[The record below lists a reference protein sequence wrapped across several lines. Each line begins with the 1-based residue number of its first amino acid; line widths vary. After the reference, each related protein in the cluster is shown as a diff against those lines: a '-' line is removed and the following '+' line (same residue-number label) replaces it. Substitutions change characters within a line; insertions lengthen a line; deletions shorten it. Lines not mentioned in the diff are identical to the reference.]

1 MRQLVALSEGAMAPI
16 SQAGWAQF
24 PLGLWRAASS
34 LQAGGA
40 RSHSHLAAEF
50 ECRSPASPLP
60 PSVAAFVH
68 PSSAPSTRRSTGPR
82 AWGYRGHS
90 GTTGAASTPSTG
102 EVDTIYALA
111 SAPGRSGVAVLRLS
125 GPQADGALRHLLGGG
140 RELPN
145 ARHATLRRLRHP
157 RDGTVLDTAV
167 VLRFPGPA
175 SFTGDDVVELHVHG
189 SPAVVRALLGVLGQ
203 LPGLRMAQ
211 AGEFARRAFLAGKMD
226 LLQLESTADLL
237 AAETE
242 AQRRQARPTRA
253 TPGQEGTHG
262 SLQTLYGKLGCYCG
276 NCGSVVVVVV
286 VVVVAPPGRW
296 APFHISWAAPN
307 VPQMWSRTQAVAGL
321 EGGPGSVYRSWR
333 GDILHCLASVEA
345 VLDFGEDADLGSSI
359 ASDVRSRAVT
369 LRQSIQRE
377 LENGKRGEIIRDG
390 VRAVLLGP
398 PNVGKSSIL
407 NLLAGRPAAIVTSQ
421 PGTTRD
427 IVEVPLELNGLKVI
441 LSDTAGFREDAGDIE
456 QEGINR
462 ATHAARLADVLVA
475 VLDVST
481 LLRTGQDDGETFA
494 SQLEDVLRERSS
506 APLLVLLNKSDLL
519 GFAESTLGGG
529 EGAEESS
536 IITRHRHRQLLRSCV
551 SALLRYE
558 SCWEELELAT
568 EELRCAARALGSI
581 TGAIE
586 TEEVL
591 DAIFSEFC
599 IGK

>member
-1 MRQLVALSEGAMAPI
+1 
-16 SQAGWAQF
+16 
-24 PLGLWRAASS
+24 
-34 LQAGGA
+34 
-40 RSHSHLAAEF
+40 
-50 ECRSPASPLP
+50 
-60 PSVAAFVH
+60 
-68 PSSAPSTRRSTGPR
+68 
-82 AWGYRGHS
+82 
-90 GTTGAASTPSTG
+90 
-102 EVDTIYALA
+102 
-111 SAPGRSGVAVLRLS
+111 
-125 GPQADGALRHLLGGG
+125 
-140 RELPN
+140 
-145 ARHATLRRLRHP
+145 
-157 RDGTVLDTAV
+157 V
-167 VLRFPGPA
+167 VSNL
-175 SFTGDDVVELHVHG
+175 
-189 SPAVVRALLGVLGQ
+189 
-203 LPGLRMAQ
+203 
-211 AGEFARRAFLAGKMD
+211 
-226 LLQLESTADLL
+226 
-237 AAETE
+237 
-242 AQRRQARPTRA
+242 
-253 TPGQEGTHG
+253 
-262 SLQTLYGKLGCYCG
+262 
-276 NCGSVVVVVV
+276 
-286 VVVVAPPGRW
+286 
-296 APFHISWAAPN
+296 
-307 VPQMWSRTQAVAGL
+307 
-321 EGGPGSVYRSWR
+321 
-333 GDILHCLASVEA
+333 
-345 VLDFGEDADLGSSI
+345 SI
-359 ASDVRSRAVT
+359 ADECA
-369 LRQSIQRE
+369 Q
-377 LENGKRGEIIRDG
+377 
-390 VRAVLLGP
+390 
-398 PNVGKSSIL
+398 SSIL

-519 GFAESTLGGG
+519 VRESASADGDRDGSTVTSSSDMIDEHVAAARRLGNGVLGQASVLPLSCKTAAGADAVLRALQGFAESTLGGG